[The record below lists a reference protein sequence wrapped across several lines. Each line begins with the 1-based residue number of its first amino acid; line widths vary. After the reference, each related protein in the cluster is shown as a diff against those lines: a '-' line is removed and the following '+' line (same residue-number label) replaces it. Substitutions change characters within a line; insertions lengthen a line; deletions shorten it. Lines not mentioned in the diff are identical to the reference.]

1 MRYILYFFTFP
12 FMFFSV
18 KKVFFS
24 KKIFQYKTFFSYK
37 NIFSANNV
45 YFCKKHICFFK
56 KKKKIFFNLVLQ
68 QMSNHSYDV
77 LIIFPSQHVLDTL
90 IYKKSNLYFYKYVTT
105 NCQVFSVTLHPIKLK
120 IDMFYHIYVNNNF
133 KNTVF

>member
-12 FMFFSV
+12 FIFFSV

-45 YFCKKHICFFK
+45 YFVKNTCFFRK
-56 KKKKIFFNLVLQ
+56 KYFFFNLVLQ
-68 QMSNHSYDV
+68 QMSNHNYDV
-77 LIIFPSQHVLDTL
+77 LIIFRSQHVLDTL
-90 IYKKSNLYFYKYVTT
+90 IYKKSNVSVYKYVTT
-105 NCQVFSVTLHPIKLK
+105 NCQFFSVTLHPIKLK
-120 IDMFYHIYVNNNF
+120 IDMFYHIHMKNNF

>member
-56 KKKKIFFNLVLQ
+56 KKKKFFFNLVLHQ
-68 QMSNHSYDV
+68 TSNHSYDV
-77 LIIFPSQHVLDTL
+77 LIIFSSQHVLDTL

-120 IDMFYHIYVNNNF
+120 IDMFYHIHMNNNF